1 MKGRRFC
8 LGVNDQFGE
17 PIEKQIGM
25 IGEAGYDAVFFPYR
39 GSEEIRTWCNI
50 AKADGMEVQSLHAP
64 FSGCRDL
71 WGDDA
76 EKADRAMQE
85 IGGSIVCAAN
95 NGVPIVVSHAY
106 IGFDLPALPFEKGL
120 ERYGRLISL
129 AEREGVKLAFENT
142 EGEEY
147 LQAILETFGG
157 SPAVGFCIDTGHR
170 HCYNRDAD
178 LITKYGDLLVATH
191 INDNLGI
198 KDKGG
203 HIFWHDDLH
212 LLPFDGTV
220 DWEETARKLA
230 AVRYTGT
237 LTFELNTKSKPGRH
251 ENDRYGEMP
260 LRAYLAQSFRR
271 ARRFEKL
278 LSEAESGCKNRNN
291 MVKYCHQQTRE

>member
-1 MKGRRFC
+1 M
-8 LGVNDQFGE
+8 
-17 PIEKQIGM
+17 
-25 IGEAGYDAVFFPYR
+25 
-39 GSEEIRTWCNI
+39 
-50 AKADGMEVQSLHAP
+50 
-64 FSGCRDL
+64 
-71 WGDDA
+71 
-76 EKADRAMQE
+76 
-85 IGGSIVCAAN
+85 
-95 NGVPIVVSHAY
+95 
-106 IGFDLPALPFEKGL
+106 
-120 ERYGRLISL
+120 
-129 AEREGVKLAFENT
+129 KLAFENT

-278 LSEAESGCKNRNN
+278 LSEAESGCKN
-291 MVKYCHQQTRE
+291 